1 MMMTAY
7 LATVN
12 RVLAR
17 FGIANAIALND
28 FPKAERLVVDYVA
41 LSLADLAVELGHFGL
56 MFDFFLLAL
65 PKNVGPRGPLYFS
78 NLQ

>member
-1 MMMTAY
+1 MMMNAY

-28 FPKAERLVVDYVA
+28 FPKAERLIRDYVD
-41 LSLADLAVELGHFGL
+41 LTLADLAVS
-56 MFDFFLLAL
+56 
-65 PKNVGPRGPLYFS
+65 R
-78 NLQ
+78 

>member
-28 FPKAERLVVDYVA
+28 SPKAERLIVNYVDLA
-41 LSLADLAVELGHFGL
+41 LADLAV
-56 MFDFFLLAL
+56 
-65 PKNVGPRGPLYFS
+65 K
-78 NLQ
+78 